1 MLNTAIEN
9 IMQKF
14 IPFVLLLIL
23 GANLLLAQSES
34 QTPFEAKGSNY
45 SASYDE
51 AIAFY
56 KQLEASS
63 DIVKVIEYPN
73 GTDIGRPLHLVVI
86 TANGKSF
93 DPRIIRRTDSRIV
106 LINNGIHPGEPCGVD
121 ASMILARDLVTDKIY
136 RSLLEHVAVCIIP
149 VYNVGGALDRGRDSR
164 ANQDGPED
172 HGFRGNGRL
181 LDLNRDFLKADSRNA
196 QTFLKIFA
204 TWQPDLFIDTHT
216 SNGADYQHSITY
228 IPTQKDKF
236 NPELA
241 NYMNTVL
248 NPELVKNLSLAGYDM
263 CPYVNT
269 KGWIMPPDSG
279 LVGFLE
285 TPRYSTGLAAL
296 FNTIGY
302 TTETHM
308 LKPFEDRVY
317 STYHFLLNLLKT
329 VNRDR
334 KMIGRLRTAANEA
347 VKTQTEF
354 VIKWKR
360 SPTVTEMI
368 PFKGFTAT
376 IAPSQVT
383 GLPRITYDRTNPYS
397 KEIPFY
403 NTFVPEITVQAP
415 KAYVVPQ
422 SWHEVV
428 DRLKLAG
435 VEMRQLSADAEV
447 DVEVYYIDKWKPSPQ
462 PYEGHWPISQIETR
476 TENAT
481 LTFHQGDY
489 VVYCNQVAN
498 RYVVESLEPR
508 AHDSWMFWNFF
519 DEILQRKEYFS
530 AYVFEETAQKM
541 LADDPALKKELEEF
555 IASDS
560 TIAGN
565 DWAQM
570 DFLYRKSDFYEPT
583 HMRYPVGRM
592 IKEQKLPLLK

>member
-1 MLNTAIEN
+1 MLNTVTEN
-9 IMQKF
+9 TMQK
-14 IPFVLLLIL
+14 LIL
-23 GANLLLAQSES
+23 FILLVSVAMLQLPAQT
-34 QTPFEAKGSNY
+34 QTPFETKGSNY

-56 KQLEASS
+56 KGLEAGS
-63 DIVKVIEYPN
+63 DIIKVIEYPN

-121 ASMILARDLVTDKIY
+121 ASMILARDLVEDKIY
-136 RSLLEHVAVCIIP
+136 RPLLEHVAVCIIP

-164 ANQDGPED
+164 ANQDGPAE

-196 QTFLKIFA
+196 QTFLKIFSA
-204 TWQPDLFIDTHT
+204 YQPDLFIDTHT

-248 NPELVKNLSLAGYDM
+248 NRELVKNLGTAGYDM

-269 KGWIMPPDSG
+269 RGWGMPPDSG
-279 LVGFLE
+279 IVGFLE

-317 STYHFLLNLLKT
+317 GTYHFLLNTLKI

-334 KMIGRLRTAANEA
+334 KVIGRLRAAAKEA
-347 VKTQTEF
+347 VKSQTEF
-354 VIKWKR
+354 VIKWKMA
-360 SPTVTEMI
+360 PVPTEMI
-368 PFKGFTAT
+368 PFKGFKAT

-383 GLPRITYDRTNPYS
+383 GLPRISYDRTDPYT

-415 KAYVVPQ
+415 KAYIVPQ

-428 DRLKLAG
+428 DRLELAG

-447 DVEVYYIDKWKPSPQ
+447 EVEVYYIDDWKPSPQ
-462 PYEGHWPISQIETR
+462 PYEGHWPISQIKTR
-476 TENAT
+476 TEKANI
-481 LTFHQGDY
+481 TFHRGDY

-508 AHDSWMFWNFF
+508 AHDSFMFWNFF

-541 LADDPALKKELEEF
+541 LAEDPNLKKSF
-555 IASDS
+555 DDFVASDS
-560 TIAGN
+560 TVAGN

-570 DFLYRKSDFYEPT
+570 DFIYRNSEFYEPT
-583 HMRYPVGRM
+583 HLRYPVARL
-592 IKEQKLPLLK
+592 IKDQKLPLLK